1 MITLKAI
8 DKTEGGVPYSFTLT
22 PSMIGQFVR
31 HKTWGIQAYYKKLYG
46 IRTPKSHEMNRGE
59 QIHEKFGYTNKQ
71 KFVKRFMLRD
81 DVIIELRGIPDKI
94 DDMGR
99 PWEAKTIDGTFVTSD
114 KFEGARAQLL
124 CYLFM
129 MDKSVGFIDFIN
141 RQTERRISG
150 YPKLVMRD
158 DASLFKILNDFVDEL
173 IKQKQLK
180 EVIPNGEADV
190 AGQRSGD

>member
-1 MITLKAI
+1 MYLTAY
-8 DKTEGGVPYSFTLT
+8 DKSEEGVPYFFVLT
-22 PSMIGQFVR
+22 PSMVGQFVR

-71 KFVKRFMLRD
+71 KFIKRFMLRD
-81 DVIIELRGIPDKI
+81 DVLVELRGVPDKI

-99 PWEAKTIDGTFVTSD
+99 PWEAKTLDGTYVTSD
-114 KFEGARAQLL
+114 KYEGARAQLL

-129 MDKSVGFIDFIN
+129 MDKPVGFVDFIN
-141 RQTERRISG
+141 RQTEHRVSG
-150 YPKLVMRD
+150 FPKPVMRND
-158 DASLFKILNDFVDEL
+158 RELFRILNSFVDEL

-180 EVIPNGEADV
+180 EVVNYGGSKVERQ
-190 AGQRSGD
+190 GS